1 MIADLLSTRP
11 VGANTHSTAK
21 VTSAVDQ
28 DKSASFT
35 SVALAVDSAS
45 TQKPLE
51 EVQCNPTAE
60 HCVFDGAGD
69 NAPLLNQAVTADML
83 GGISFATASQS
94 LPLSLLNRAVMG
106 VDSIN
111 LDVENSLTTIS
122 GLATASSLTAPSSLT
137 ATSHSTGTLPL
148 TAAAITAT
156 KTVNLVP
163 TVQNF
168 TSFMLPTSTET
179 PREALGAGFALGQA
193 SAMTSSTML
202 AGGIPQTT
210 SINTESSKTSSTFS
224 PDFMLASFNDDAP
237 LLKSDP
243 SLFQRV
249 FSEFRGHEVKDINAM
264 GLSQAAAP
272 QAASTTQWGPVSL
285 TPAAPLAQQTQEIL
299 TPLREHLRFQ
309 VDQHI
314 KRAELRLDPPELG
327 KIELNIRL
335 EGDRLQ
341 VQMHAVNP
349 AIRDALLNGLERLRV
364 DLAMDHGGQID
375 VDIGQGDAQQKQQ
388 ETALF
393 SSSIAAETTAEQ
405 VVDTAHREKSQ
416 LDLLA

>member
-45 TQKPLE
+45 TQKSLE
-51 EVQCNPTAE
+51 EVQCSPTAE
-60 HCVFDGAGD
+60 YCVFDSAGD
-69 NAPLLNQAVTADML
+69 NETLLNQAVTADML
-83 GGISFATASQS
+83 GAKPFAPISQD
-94 LPLSLLNRAVMG
+94 LPLALFNTTVMG
-106 VDSIN
+106 ADSMN

-122 GLATASSLTAPSSLT
+122 GLATASSLN

-148 TAAAITAT
+148 TAATISSIETINLAPTAQT
-156 KTVNLVP
+156 
-163 TVQNF
+163 F
-168 TSFMLPTSTET
+168 TSFILPTSTET
-179 PREALGAGFALGQA
+179 QREALGAGFALGQA

-210 SINTESSKTSSTFS
+210 SINTASSKTSSTFS

-249 FSEFRGHEVKDINAM
+249 FSEFRGHEVKDINAI
-264 GLSQAAAP
+264 GLPQAAAP

-375 VDIGQGDAQQKQQ
+375 VDIGQGDAQQQQQ

>member
-45 TQKPLE
+45 TQKSLE
-51 EVQCNPTAE
+51 EVQCSPTAE
-60 HCVFDGAGD
+60 YCVFDSAGD
-69 NAPLLNQAVTADML
+69 NETLLNQAVTADML
-83 GGISFATASQS
+83 GAKPFDPISQD
-94 LPLSLLNRAVMG
+94 LPLALFNTTVMG
-106 VDSIN
+106 ADSMN

-122 GLATASSLTAPSSLT
+122 GLATASSLN

-148 TAAAITAT
+148 TAATISSIETINLAPTAQT
-156 KTVNLVP
+156 
-163 TVQNF
+163 F
-168 TSFMLPTSTET
+168 TSFILPTSTEAQ
-179 PREALGAGFALGQA
+179 REALGAGFALGQA

-249 FSEFRGHEVKDINAM
+249 FSEFIGHEVKDINAI
-264 GLSQAAAP
+264 GLPQAAAP

-375 VDIGQGDAQQKQQ
+375 VDIGQGDAQQQQQ